1 MIKKSIIFVQVI
13 KFDLFLRSKF
23 IYYALNF
30 DLTNNFRLIIIIF
43 IIIDLYHLFAAIYI
57 NI

>member
-13 KFDLFLRSKF
+13 KFDLFLQSKF

-43 IIIDLYHLFAAIYI
+43 IIIDLYQLFTTI
-57 NI
+57 